1 MMSTEWYK
9 CYDPICEKSI
19 NTRSLWNYALF
30 NMVKNQQTDG
40 MYGHYL
46 LASGLLG
53 GLFPSIFLFN
63 FDWHSEL
70 TCIVGNVPSS
80 TKFLG
85 SIAIVA
91 TSLAICKNKNSW
103 ISTTQGS
110 VVARVKIFVLW
121 ILGIVVCIVHQ
132 TGTNIHIQ
140 LFPELTKTMSIVF
153 IILQTLF
160 LTAYSCCVFYES
172 RKIKYIM
179 SFLAVANMVN
189 WLDTTVRSSILLTE
203 SNLTQLTEN
212 SNCPCFILMH
222 GSPKTCYFHGE
233 LYVLPFHME
242 FSILAITILIGI
254 PQTKKRENPRD
265 TTLNHFDTTCRH
277 LFLSGK
283 QKLLVII
290 AATVLNTPFLFYVSV
305 YPTSLADVFS
315 INKIHVWL
323 VSVIGVKII
332 IFVMITIAYHNL
344 YKISN
349 IKYQPIYLNFND
361 TALIL
366 GSAAVNASGVLN
378 LFQMDSNPFTI
389 TFHSWFNIIYTLYQ
403 TFFILFLKCIVIR
416 DKYSQWLVRVRMIVL
431 ILISYNILYWVKD
444 SLFFLSFLKDDV
456 HNKFIRSLFFLLYPS
471 VSFYRFQSAMGM
483 IPFLF

>member
-1 MMSTEWYK
+1 M
-9 CYDPICEKSI
+9 
-19 NTRSLWNYALF
+19 A
-30 NMVKNQQTDG
+30 KNQQTDG

-63 FDWHSEL
+63 FDWHSAL

-103 ISTTQGS
+103 ICSMQGS
-110 VVARVKIFVLW
+110 VVANVKIVVLW
-121 ILGIVVCIVHQ
+121 ILGIVVCVVHQ
-132 TGTNIHIQ
+132 TGTDIHIQ
-140 LFPELTKTMSIVF
+140 LFPELEKTMSIVF

-160 LTAYSCCVFYES
+160 LTACSRCVFYES

-189 WLDTTVRSSILLTE
+189 WLDTIVRSSILLTE
-203 SNLTQLTEN
+203 SNFTQLTEH
-212 SNCPCFILMH
+212 SNCPCFNLMH

-233 LYVLPFHME
+233 LYLLPFNME
-242 FSILAITILIGI
+242 FSILAITIFIGI
-254 PQTKKRENPRD
+254 PQTKKRGNTRV
-265 TTLNHFDTTCRH
+265 TILNNLDTTCRH
-277 LFLSGK
+277 LSLSGK
-283 QKLLVII
+283 QKLSVTI
-290 AATVLNTPFLFYVSV
+290 AATVLNSPFLFYISV
-305 YPTSLADVFS
+305 YPTSLEDVFS

-323 VSVIGVKII
+323 LSVIGVKIT
-332 IFVMITIAYHNL
+332 IFVMIAIAYHNL
-344 YKISN
+344 YKTSA
-349 IKYQPIYLNFND
+349 IKTQPIYTNFND

-389 TFHSWFNIIYTLYQ
+389 TFHSWFNIFYIIYQ
-403 TFFILFLKCIVIR
+403 TIFILFLKCIVIR
-416 DKYSQWLVRVRMIVL
+416 DKYSPLLIRVRMIVL
-431 ILISYNILYWVKD
+431 ILISYNILYWAKD

-456 HNKFIRSLFFLLYPS
+456 RNKFYRSLFFLLYPS

-483 IPFLF
+483 IPFVF